1 MLFTLVCLRTTGS
14 LYNNYHYYYFDF
26 ALSRFVGG
34 MAAEHGVVNLLL
46 VGHSLVR
53 RLGNYALSA
62 GEMNMN
68 LNEGDC
74 AVSFI
79 GKGGM
84 SVHQLRSHFD
94 EIVSRG
100 PDVLYVEIGT
110 IDISGRDPL
119 DLADEV
125 FELARS
131 FSARGVRRVVI
142 AQIFVLE
149 IWQLAAAIPAL
160 RQILTNVWSR
170 TIYACEN

>member
-1 MLFTLVCLRTTGS
+1 
-14 LYNNYHYYYFDF
+14 
-26 ALSRFVGG
+26 
-34 MAAEHGVVNLLL
+34 
-46 VGHSLVR
+46 
-53 RLGNYALSA
+53 
-62 GEMNMN
+62 MNMN

-110 IDISGRDPL
+110 IDVSGRDPL
-119 DLADEV
+119 DLTDEV

-149 IWQLAAAIPAL
+149 IWQLAAAILAL

>member
-1 MLFTLVCLRTTGS
+1 MVLGVSYLRVLAQRPTGCCS
-14 LYNNYHYYYFDF
+14 ASSNYYYYYFDF
-26 ALSRFVGG
+26 ALSRFVDGI
-34 MAAEHGVVNLLL
+34 AAEHGVVNLLI
-46 VGHSLVR
+46 VGHSFVR
-53 RLGNYALSA
+53 RLANYALS
-62 GEMNMN
+62 GEEMNMN
-68 LNEGDC
+68 LNEEDC
-74 AVSFI
+74 AVTFM

-84 SVHQLRSHFD
+84 SVHQFRSHFD

-142 AQIFVLE
+142 AQIFFSKFGN
-149 IWQLAAAIPAL
+149 WPP
-160 RQILTNVWSR
+160 
-170 TIYACEN
+170 

>member
-1 MLFTLVCLRTTGS
+1 M
-14 LYNNYHYYYFDF
+14 
-26 ALSRFVGG
+26 
-34 MAAEHGVVNLLL
+34 VNLLI
-46 VGHSLVR
+46 VGHSFVR
-53 RLGNYALSA
+53 RLANYALSA
-62 GEMNMN
+62 REMNMN

-74 AVSFI
+74 VITFI
-79 GKGGM
+79 GKCGM
-84 SVHQLRSHFD
+84 SVHKLPSHFG

-142 AQIFVLE
+142 A
-149 IWQLAAAIPAL
+149 
-160 RQILTNVWSR
+160 
-170 TIYACEN
+170 

>member
-1 MLFTLVCLRTTGS
+1 
-14 LYNNYHYYYFDF
+14 
-26 ALSRFVGG
+26 
-34 MAAEHGVVNLLL
+34 MAAEHGVVNLLI
-46 VGHSLVR
+46 VGHSFVR
-53 RLGNYALSA
+53 RLANYALSA

-74 AVSFI
+74 AVTII

-100 PDVLYVEIGT
+100 PDVLYVEIDS

-131 FSARGVRRVVI
+131 FLARGVRRVVI
-142 AQIFVLE
+142 AQIFFFSKFGNWPPRL
-149 IWQLAAAIPAL
+149 
-160 RQILTNVWSR
+160 SR
-170 TIYACEN
+170 CTKF